1 MLKIGPSWNQEYLKE
16 LSQEQLDFLKD
27 LQNDTLQA
35 TPIEDVIADKH
46 ISEGIN
52 WAKLCNVHNI
62 SREELDRFCV
72 RDFFGRQGTTI
83 DPNDAYR
90 FKKQMEEE
98 LYYSIRYNP
107 EEHHDKLMKY
117 IANVMINNSNLT
129 ISPFIYYG
137 DYDLLRTSDETY
149 LFCDPNL
156 RNKLLADAKLY
167 AERWLD
173 RNEKELESLIASTAG
188 RILFTPETFEHDLAH
203 TIHVDYSPD
212 TDTEVQKHRKAAAKK
227 SESAYKLI
235 KDLR

>member
-1 MLKIGPSWNQEYLKE
+1 MLKIHPSWNKEYLKE
-16 LSQEQLDFLKD
+16 LSQEQLDFLED
-27 LQNDTLQA
+27 LQNDIVKA
-35 TPIEDVIADKH
+35 TIKEFAHGNNIHDTID
-46 ISEGIN
+46 
-52 WAKLCNVHNI
+52 WAKLYNDPSL
-62 SREELDRFCV
+62 SREALDRFCV
-72 RDFFGRQGTTI
+72 RDFFGHQGTNI
-83 DPNDAYR
+83 DPNDGYR
-90 FKKQMEEE
+90 FKKKMEEE

-173 RNEKELESLIASTAG
+173 RNENALESLIASTAG